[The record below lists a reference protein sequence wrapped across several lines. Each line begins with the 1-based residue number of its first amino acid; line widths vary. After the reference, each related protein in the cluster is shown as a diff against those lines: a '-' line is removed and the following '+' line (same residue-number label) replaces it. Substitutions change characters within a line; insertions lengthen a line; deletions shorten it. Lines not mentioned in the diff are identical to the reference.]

1 MAKVTYISYITEDD
15 RPMQP
20 QGKLVWEIIKPVLQA
35 GPASKKSLVLAIN
48 LAVINGTLETK
59 NTAPAVLN
67 FYLTRF
73 LDRGWVTL
81 EKREATS
88 EELKETRI
96 DEIRRLLLTTE
107 LTDSDRESIEAVLTA
122 SDVSEVDEPEEI
134 V

>member
-1 MAKVTYISYITEDD
+1 MPKVSYVSYVTEDD

-20 QGKLVWEIIKPVLQA
+20 QGKLVWEIIKPILQE

-81 EKREATS
+81 DKREATP

-107 LTDSDRESIEAVLTA
+107 LTDADRESIEAVLTA
-122 SDVSEVDEPEEI
+122 SDVSEVEEVEEI